1 MDLSHSVTSATQT
14 AQQVASGLSAHPW
27 IVHVVVGL
35 IFALGLV
42 LSFMGRRVARG
53 GFVTVGFLA
62 GAVAGHLAP
71 PALHLGGEPLATV
84 VVLATLGAIFGW
96 LSFRVFVASAL
107 GVVIS
112 VAAMLGVAAWFSV
125 SPPKF
130 DKSMFDPSEMLSPA
144 PGQSD
149 GENAAPADDDA
160 SRRVERAL
168 DDVQRMLDAARAEQE
183 AARAGEA
190 GPGTARS
197 VVIDEAAQRS
207 RDLMQS
213 LAAKLAERFST
224 FWNDELTPAARF
236 GLTMASIGGYLVGL
250 VLGFLLPSKASAV
263 TTAIVGPAVWIPAGV
278 YLMHAM
284 NLGIAASLP
293 REPGFWLALWGGAA
307 VVGLTV
313 QLVTGRRKKPK
324 KDE

>member
-53 GFVTVGFLA
+53 GFVTVGLLA

-107 GVVIS
+107 GLVIS

-130 DKSMFDPSEMLSPA
+130 DKSMFDPSAMLSS
-144 PGQSD
+144 GSGD
-149 GENAAPADDDA
+149 GASAAPADDDA
-160 SRRVERAL
+160 SRRIERAL

-190 GPGTARS
+190 GPGPARS
-197 VVIDEAAQRS
+197 IVIDEAAQRS
-207 RDLMQS
+207 RDLMQT
-213 LAAKLAERFST
+213 LAAKLAERFSE

-236 GLTMASIGGYLVGL
+236 GLSMASIGGYLVGL

-263 TTAIVGPAVWIPAGV
+263 TTSIVGPAVWIPAGV

-284 NLGIAASLP
+284 HLPIVQSLP

-313 QLVTGRRKKPK
+313 QLVTGRKKKAK